1 MRPTRLITPEDA
13 PVLAELLRANRGF
26 LAPWEPVRSENYF
39 TVAGQRAV
47 AGHALARYEQGLTV
61 PRVILDEVGQV
72 AGRVNLN
79 DIVRGAFQS
88 ASVGYWLSAA
98 ANGRGLATAA
108 VRDIIWAAFGELGLH
123 RVEAGTL
130 LDNFRSQRVL
140 ERCGFVRFGVAPS
153 YLNIAGKWQDHALYQ
168 RLNDDLG

>member
-13 PVLAELLRANRGF
+13 AVLAELLRANRDF
-26 LAPWEPVRSENYF
+26 LAPWEPVRSESYF

-47 AGHALARYEQGLTV
+47 AVCALAMYEQGLTA
-61 PRVILDEVGQV
+61 PRVILDEAGQV

-108 VRDIIWAAFGELGLH
+108 VRDMVRVAFGELGLH

-130 LDNFRSQRVL
+130 LHNLRSQRVL

-168 RLNDDLG
+168 LLKDHLP

>member
-1 MRPTRLITPEDA
+1 MRLTRLITPEDA
-13 PVLAELLRANRGF
+13 PVLAELLRANRDF

-47 AGHALARYEQGLTV
+47 AVRALARYEQGLTV
-61 PRVILDEVGQV
+61 PRVILDEAGQV
-72 AGRVNLN
+72 AGRVNL
-79 DIVRGAFQS
+79 VRGAFQS
-88 ASVGYWLSAA
+88 ASLGYWLSAA

-108 VRDIIWAAFGELGLH
+108 VRDMIRVAFGELGLH
-123 RVEAGTL
+123 RVEAATL

-140 ERCGFVRFGVAPS
+140 ERCGFVHFGVALS

-168 RLNDDLG
+168 LLNDDLG